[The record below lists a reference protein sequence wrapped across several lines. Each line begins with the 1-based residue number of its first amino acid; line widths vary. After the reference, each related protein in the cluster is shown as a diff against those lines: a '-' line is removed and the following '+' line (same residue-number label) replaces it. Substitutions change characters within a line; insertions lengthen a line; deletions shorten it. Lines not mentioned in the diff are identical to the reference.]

1 VITRRATDIARDFI
15 ARWEGLE
22 LKAYQCS
29 AGVWTIGYGSTKGVQ
44 PGDTITAEAAATLLE
59 ADMTD
64 AMECVDRHVDVDLD
78 DGQVAA
84 LISFVFNVGC
94 DAFKGSTMLKLL
106 NAGQIDSAAGQ
117 FKRWNKADGKVV
129 TGLTRRRHAEE
140 KLFRGEL

>member
-1 VITRRATDIARDFI
+1 
-15 ARWEGLE
+15 
-22 LKAYQCS
+22 
-29 AGVWTIGYGSTKGVQ
+29 
-44 PGDTITAEAAATLLE
+44 
-59 ADMTD
+59 
-64 AMECVDRHVDVDLD
+64 
-78 DGQVAA
+78 

-94 DAFKGSTMLKLL
+94 GAFRGSTMLKLL